1 MDGSSYFPSRP
12 EMEAQPGDLRG
23 PGRASPSATAV
34 AGPARRGATTADGER
49 FGVETTDGAYT
60 CDTLVVAV
68 GVAQPRT
75 PPGPGMELSHHY
87 ADVRPAESYAGHRVF
102 IAGKQNSGFELANG
116 LLPWACQVVLASPS
130 HAKLSVVTN
139 SLVGVR
145 ARYVQPYEDHALGGG
160 VSILD
165 AAIDRVERVE
175 GGDGVA
181 RRSICA
187 GPTAAARSSSRSTT
201 SSPRPGSTARSS
213 TCRRS
218 AWPRSGPAGCPARR
232 PWWESSTV
240 PGIFFAG
247 TIGQG
252 AKGLQRHGMPSNSGA
267 VHGARYNARLLAGRI
282 ATTRFGHAQ
291 ERPAVAPD
299 DLVALA
305 ARELAEAPELWHQKG
320 YLARIFSL
328 DPEAGLVDDGVQPLA
343 HWLDTGMDGLALTLE
358 ADGTGSIYPVA
369 VRPPRDD
376 AHRADARPGSAPAL
390 RHARGATGGRRPRG
404 DGHPGDAGARLR
416 PAPSRDSPTPRRK
429 PLATDDEDQRSGDD
443 ESLSAGA
450 SARTG
455 RGLEA
460 SSRRFGK
467 ARSASLSGRAPARE
481 KNDEPGTRGDARV
494 VDEAQGEGYVVLA
507 VAGEVADV
515 GHDVVRA
522 GRVVVDAEPGRA
534 QGRQQDGAPLAVLGQ
549 RARGSSRPG
558 TARAVTAAAWSG
570 AAAPTVRKS
579 WTRRMP
585 TDSSGEAIVQPMRQ
599 PVTEYVFDIEW
610 MLTVR
615 SAMPGIV
622 ASGMCSPSY
631 TRCS

>member
-1 MDGSSYFPSRP
+1 MAELSSPDGVDRPFPPGDYPVIVIGSGAGALQVSYSLRRWGIDHAVLSEDDAPGGMFRRWPFFQRLLSWTKPHAPVERGTRAYERYDWNSLLGEEPETRAIQAGLMDGSSYFPSRP
-12 EMEAQPGDLRG
+12 EMERNLATFAE
-23 PGRASPSATAV
+23 RAGIAV
-34 AGPARRGATTADGER
+34 RYGCRWTGTSRRETADGGR

-68 GVAQPRT
+68 GVARPRT

-175 GGDGVA
+175 GGDGTLEVHLRRTDGGGEVQLEVDDVIAATGFDCPLVDLPALGVA
-181 RRSICA
+181 TFGAS
-187 GPTAAARSSSRSTT
+187 GLPGQTA
-201 SSPRPGSTARSS
+201 
-213 TCRRS
+213 
-218 AWPRSGPAGCPARR
+218 
-232 PWWESSTV
+232 WWESSTV

-291 ERPAVAPD
+291 ERPAVAVD

-305 ARELAEAPELWHQKG
+305 TRELAEAPELWHQKG

-358 ADGTGSIYPVA
+358 ADGTGSIYP
-369 VRPPRDD
+369 
-376 AHRADARPGSAPAL
+376 AL
-390 RHARGATGGRRPRG
+390 FGRRGTTLSERMLDPDPLLRY
-404 DGHPGDAGARLR
+404 DTAEVRRAVADLASTVIPG
-416 PAPSRDSPTPRRK
+416 T
-429 PLATDDEDQRSGDD
+429 
-443 ESLSAGA
+443 
-450 SARTG
+450 
-455 RGLEA
+455 
-460 SSRRFGK
+460 
-467 ARSASLSGRAPARE
+467 RAPA
-481 KNDEPGTRGDARV
+481 
-494 VDEAQGEGYVVLA
+494 
-507 VAGEVADV
+507 
-515 GHDVVRA
+515 
-522 GRVVVDAEPGRA
+522 
-534 QGRQQDGAPLAVLGQ
+534 
-549 RARGSSRPG
+549 
-558 TARAVTAAAWSG
+558 
-570 AAAPTVRKS
+570 
-579 WTRRMP
+579 
-585 TDSSGEAIVQPMRQ
+585 
-599 PVTEYVFDIEW
+599 
-610 MLTVR
+610 
-615 SAMPGIV
+615 
-622 ASGMCSPSY
+622 
-631 TRCS
+631 